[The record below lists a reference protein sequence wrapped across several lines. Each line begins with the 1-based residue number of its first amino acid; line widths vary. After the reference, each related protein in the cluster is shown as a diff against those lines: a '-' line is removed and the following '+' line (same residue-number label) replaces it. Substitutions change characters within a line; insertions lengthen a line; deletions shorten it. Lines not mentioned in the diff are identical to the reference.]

1 MSAFFVFKSK
11 KKIRFFRLFC
21 CTVREKINFRGV
33 PTKEHVEIKGGLME
47 FKKLKEVGLFEL
59 LSKRGKEVFMPQGVF
74 HWVNRAKKEAHIDAT
89 IGIGRGLKSEISD
102 TASSD
107 STVLYLPSI
116 EATFNDLEPEEVFPY
131 ASPTGLPAFR
141 QAWKEWQ
148 IWKMKQQHGDNAKL
162 PSLMMPIVTSGLT
175 GALYTLSTLFIDPE
189 ETVVVPDKRWGVY
202 DMTMSQLIGARLESV
217 PLFHQGRINV
227 QGFAEALI
235 KSAQKQHKMLL
246 ILNFPHNPTGFMPDP
261 QNVQELKDALITV
274 VEKTGKDLVIFLDD
288 AYEGLVYDQGVRQW
302 SLFSDLAT
310 LHPKILPIKIDGIS
324 KEFFFWGGRIGCI
337 TFPLMNHWDK
347 HEDVECE
354 LENKVSAIIRG
365 TVSNA
370 CRLVQG
376 LMARL
381 LNENREQVL
390 KERDRLIKVI
400 SERAHILREEL
411 EALTGPVVQA
421 DPFNAGLFAL
431 LNIQG
436 ISAGKFADHLLRHYG
451 IGTVA
456 FENKERGLN
465 GIRITF
471 GSVIKEDIPKVVD
484 CIRKTTSDMS

>member
-1 MSAFFVFKSK
+1 
-11 KKIRFFRLFC
+11 
-21 CTVREKINFRGV
+21 
-33 PTKEHVEIKGGLME
+33 ME
-47 FKKLKEVGLFEL
+47 FKALKEIGLFEL

-74 HWVNRAKKEAHIDAT
+74 HWVNRAKKEASIDAT
-89 IGIGRGLKSEISD
+89 IGVGRGLKSEIIGTS
-102 TASSD
+102 SSD
-107 STVLYLPSI
+107 PTVLYLPSI
-116 EATFNDLEPEEVFPY
+116 DAMFNGLEPEEVYPY

-175 GALYTLSTLFIDPE
+175 GALHTLSTLFIDPE

-202 DMTMSQLIGARLESV
+202 DMTMSQLVGARLASV
-217 PLFHQGRINV
+217 PLFNQGRINV

-235 KSAQKQHKMLL
+235 KSAQNQHKMLL
-246 ILNFPHNPTGFMPDP
+246 ILNFPHNPTGYMPDP
-261 QNVQELKDALITV
+261 QSVQELNDALITV

-288 AYEGLVYDQGVRQW
+288 AYEGLVYDQDVRQW
-302 SLFSDLAT
+302 SLFSDLTT
-310 LHPKILPIKIDGIS
+310 LHPKILPVKIDGIS

-337 TFPLMNHWDK
+337 TFPLMDHWEK
-347 HEDVECE
+347 HEEIESE
-354 LENKVSAIIRG
+354 LESKVGAIIRG
-365 TVSNA
+365 TVSNS

-376 LMARL
+376 LMAKL

-390 KERDRLIKVI
+390 KERDRLIAVI
-400 SERAHILREEL
+400 SERAHVLREEL
-411 EALTGPVVQA
+411 DALKDPVVQA

-436 ISAGKFADHLLRHYG
+436 ISAFKFADHLLRHYG
-451 IGTVA
+451 VGTVA

-471 GSVIKEDIPKVVD
+471 GSVISEDIPKVVD
-484 CIRKTTSDMS
+484 YIGKTIKDMSK

>member
-1 MSAFFVFKSK
+1 LLYCSRKNQFP
-11 KKIRFFRLFC
+11 
-21 CTVREKINFRGV
+21 GV

-175 GALYTLSTLFIDPE
+175 GALYTLSMLFIDPE

-235 KSAQKQHKMLL
+235 KSAQKQRKMLL

-381 LNENREQVL
+381 LNENREQLL
-390 KERDRLIKVI
+390 KERDHLITVI

-411 EALTGPVVQA
+411 EALTGPVVRA

-436 ISAGKFADHLLRHYG
+436 ISACKFADHLLRHYG

-484 CIRKTTSDMS
+484 CIGKTIKDMSEK

>member
-1 MSAFFVFKSK
+1 
-11 KKIRFFRLFC
+11 
-21 CTVREKINFRGV
+21 
-33 PTKEHVEIKGGLME
+33 ME

-175 GALYTLSTLFIDPE
+175 GALYTLSMLFIDPE

-261 QNVQELKDALITV
+261 QNVQELKDAFITV

-310 LHPKILPIKIDGIS
+310 LHPKIFPIKIDGIS

-347 HEDVECE
+347 HDDVECE

-381 LNENREQVL
+381 LNENREQLL
-390 KERDRLIKVI
+390 KERDHLITVI

-484 CIRKTTSDMS
+484 CIGKTIKDMSGK

>member
-1 MSAFFVFKSK
+1 
-11 KKIRFFRLFC
+11 
-21 CTVREKINFRGV
+21 
-33 PTKEHVEIKGGLME
+33 ME
-47 FKKLKEVGLFEL
+47 FNELKKVGLFEL

-74 HWVNRAKKEAHIDAT
+74 HWVNRAKKEANIDAT
-89 IGIGRGLKSEISD
+89 IGVGRGLKSEISD

-107 STVLYLPSI
+107 PTILYLPSVD
-116 EATFNDLEPEEVFPY
+116 AMFNGLEPEEIFPY

-162 PSLMMPIVTSGLT
+162 PSLMTPIVTSGLT
-175 GALYTLSTLFIDPE
+175 GALHTLSTLFIDPE

-217 PLFHQGRINV
+217 PLFNKGRINV

-235 KSAQKQHKMLL
+235 KTAQKQHKMLL
-246 ILNFPHNPTGFMPDP
+246 ILNFPHNPTGYMPDP
-261 QNVQELKDALITV
+261 QNVQELNDALVTV
-274 VEKTGKDLVIFLDD
+274 VEKTGKELVIFLDD
-288 AYEGLVYDQGVRQW
+288 AYEGLVYDQNVCQW

-310 LHPKILPIKIDGIS
+310 LHPKILPVKIDGIS

-337 TFPLMNHWDK
+337 TFPLMDHWEK
-347 HEDVECE
+347 HEEIENE
-354 LENKVSAIIRG
+354 LENKVGAIIRG
-365 TVSNA
+365 TVSNS

-376 LMARL
+376 LMAKL
-381 LNENREQVL
+381 LNENREQLL
-390 KERDRLIKVI
+390 KERDHLIKVI
-400 SERAHILREEL
+400 SERAHVLRKEL
-411 EALTGPVVQA
+411 ETLTDPVVQA

-436 ISAGKFADHLLRHYG
+436 MSASKFADHLLRQYG

-471 GSVIKEDIPKVVD
+471 GSVIKEDIPRVVD
-484 CIRKTTSDMS
+484 CIGKTIKDMSKG

>member
-1 MSAFFVFKSK
+1 
-11 KKIRFFRLFC
+11 
-21 CTVREKINFRGV
+21 
-33 PTKEHVEIKGGLME
+33 ME

-175 GALYTLSTLFIDPE
+175 GALYTLSMLFIDPE

-235 KSAQKQHKMLL
+235 KSAQKQRKMLL

-381 LNENREQVL
+381 LNENREQLL
-390 KERDRLIKVI
+390 KERDHLITVI

-411 EALTGPVVQA
+411 EALTGPVVRA

-436 ISAGKFADHLLRHYG
+436 ISACKFADHLLRHYG

-484 CIRKTTSDMS
+484 CIGKTIKDMSEK

>member
-1 MSAFFVFKSK
+1 
-11 KKIRFFRLFC
+11 
-21 CTVREKINFRGV
+21 
-33 PTKEHVEIKGGLME
+33 ME

-175 GALYTLSTLFIDPE
+175 GALYTLSMLFIDPE

-235 KSAQKQHKMLL
+235 KSAQKQRKMLL

-288 AYEGLVYDQGVRQW
+288 AYEGLVYDQGIRQW

-310 LHPKILPIKIDGIS
+310 LHPKIFPIKIDGIS

-381 LNENREQVL
+381 LNENREQLL

-484 CIRKTTSDMS
+484 CIGKTIKDMSGK

>member
-1 MSAFFVFKSK
+1 
-11 KKIRFFRLFC
+11 
-21 CTVREKINFRGV
+21 
-33 PTKEHVEIKGGLME
+33 ME
-47 FKKLKEVGLFEL
+47 FKELKEVGLFEL

-175 GALYTLSTLFIDPE
+175 GALYTLSMLFIDPE

-261 QNVQELKDALITV
+261 QNVQELKDALVTV

-347 HEDVECE
+347 HEDIECE

-381 LNENREQVL
+381 LNENREQLL
-390 KERDRLIKVI
+390 KERDHLITVI

-484 CIRKTTSDMS
+484 CIGKTIKDMSDK

>member
-1 MSAFFVFKSK
+1 LYCPRKNQFP
-11 KKIRFFRLFC
+11 
-21 CTVREKINFRGV
+21 GV

-347 HEDVECE
+347 HEDIECE
-354 LENKVSAIIRG
+354 LENKVGAIIRG

-381 LNENREQVL
+381 LNENREQLL
-390 KERDRLIKVI
+390 KERDRLITVI

-411 EALTGPVVQA
+411 EALTDPVVQA

-484 CIRKTTSDMS
+484 CIGKTIKDMSEK